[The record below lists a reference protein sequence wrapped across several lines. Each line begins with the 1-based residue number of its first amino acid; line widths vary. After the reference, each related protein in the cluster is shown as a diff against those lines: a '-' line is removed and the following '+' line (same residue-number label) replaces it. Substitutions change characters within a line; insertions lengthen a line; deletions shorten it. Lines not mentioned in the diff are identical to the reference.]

1 MKKYLLTL
9 LTLVLCASGIA
20 QESELEKYKKMQQE
34 DINQWKQ
41 ERDAELDAYKARVE
55 KERKEW
61 QEYVKSVRGKWGEFS
76 DTTPKTWSNYGN
88 DLNSLGKVDF
98 DNNKVEIAALVE
110 TDDPKKAE
118 ALIEKQLEI
127 LLNEKEQGTN
137 KRFMEN
143 QIAFEKAKAEDE
155 KKSLEKQKEFDDMR
169 IKIEKKAAEDKRIL
183 EEKRIAELKKIEA
196 EKLALEKKKADEQ
209 ALLEQ
214 EKKAQEEKKILEQKK
229 KELER
234 KIQEEQQLEAKNKAL
249 EEQKKVEAE
258 RRALEEKIAEAK
270 RKELEEQ
277 RKIADQKALLEK
289 KEQELKKKLDEEK
302 ALVEKA
308 EKEKKK
314 ELEAKKEKEEEKL
327 VKAVN
332 SSNSKEFIKEK
343 VKTEVKK
350 EVVVGEDGKARTKYS
365 VTLDMVPNS
374 VQKRAENYID
384 MVQKYSEKNELDPSL
399 VLALIHTESAF
410 NPKAFSRRPDGTPM
424 ACGLM
429 QIIPSQAGRDAH
441 KALFGKDKIVE
452 SEYLFDPE
460 NNLNMGTWYLKNLT
474 KWWNNYEKKNFGKTS
489 SAEKNEFYA
498 ISSYNQGMGTILN
511 KAYKKHQLID
521 KTEDEAYQLL
531 ITENDVPKE
540 GRDYLKRVAER
551 KKLYKKD

>member
-1 MKKYLLTL
+1 MRKYLLTL

-20 QESELEKYKKMQQE
+20 QESELEKYKKMQQK

-118 ALIEKQLEI
+118 ALIQKQLEI

-137 KRFMEN
+137 KKFMEN
-143 QIAFEKAKAEDE
+143 QIAFDKAKAEDE
-155 KKSLEKQKEFDDMR
+155 KKFLEKQKEFDEMR
-169 IKIEKKAAEDKRIL
+169 IIIEKKATEDKRIL
-183 EEKRIAELKKIEA
+183 EEKRNAEMKKLEL
-196 EKLALEKKKADEQ
+196 EKIALEKKKADDQ
-209 ALLEQ
+209 A
-214 EKKAQEEKKILEQKK
+214 K
-229 KELER
+229 
-234 KIQEEQQLEAKNKAL
+234 L
-249 EEQKKVEAE
+249 EEQKKLQE
-258 RRALEEKIAEAK
+258 
-270 RKELEEQ
+270 
-277 RKIADQKALLEK
+277 QKALLEK
-289 KEQELKKKLDEEK
+289 KELELKKRMDEEK
-302 ALVEKA
+302 ALIEKI
-308 EKEKKK
+308 ESEKKK
-314 ELEAKKEKEEEKL
+314 ELKAKKDKEEEKQI
-327 VKAVN
+327 KAVN
-332 SSNSKEFIKEK
+332 DSNSKEFIKEK
-343 VKTEVKK
+343 LKDNVTK
-350 EVVVGEDGKARTKYS
+350 EVVVGEDGKARTKYT
-365 VTLDMVPNS
+365 VTLEMVPNS
-374 VQKRAENYID
+374 VQKRAENYLD
-384 MVQKYSEKNELDPSL
+384 MVQKYSEKNGLDPSL

-441 KALFGKDKIVE
+441 KALFGSDKIVE
-452 SEYLFDPE
+452 SDYLFDPE

-474 KWWNNYEKKNFGKTS
+474 KWWNNYEKKNFGKIS
-489 SAEKNEFYA
+489 SVEKNEFYA

-521 KTEDEAYQLL
+521 KSEEETYQIL
-531 ITENDVPKE
+531 ITENNVPKE

>member
-9 LTLVLCASGIA
+9 LTFILFVSLSS
-20 QESELEKYKKMQQE
+20 QESELEKYKRMQKE
-34 DINQWKQ
+34 DIDQWKQ

-76 DTTPKTWSNYGN
+76 DTTPKVWSNYGN
-88 DLNSLGKVDF
+88 NLNSLGKVDF
-98 DNNKVEIAALVE
+98 ESNKVELAALLE
-110 TDDPKKAE
+110 TDDPKTAE
-118 ALIEKQLEI
+118 ALIEKQLDI

-137 KRFMEN
+137 KKFMEG
-143 QIAFEKAKAEDE
+143 QIAFDKTSADNEKKFQEKMKEFEDIKVNIERKAAEEKKALKERNAAEVKKLEQDKLALEKAKAEEEARKEQE
-155 KKSLEKQKEFDDMR
+155 KRSKEEQKMLEQRKLEIEMKIKEEQQAEA
-169 IKIEKKAAEDKRIL
+169 KKKAI
-183 EEKRIAELKKIEA
+183 EEQKKIES
-196 EKLALEKKKADEQ
+196 
-209 ALLEQ
+209 
-214 EKKAQEEKKILEQKK
+214 
-229 KELER
+229 ER
-234 KIQEEQQLEAKNKAL
+234 KAL
-249 EEQKKVEAE
+249 EEKM
-258 RRALEEKIAEAK
+258 ALAR
-270 RKELEEQ
+270 RKEQEQQ
-277 RKIADQKALLEK
+277 RKIDEQKALLEK
-289 KEQELKKKLDEEK
+289 KELELKKKIEQEMAVINK
-302 ALVEKA
+302 NEQ
-308 EKEKKK
+308 EKKK
-314 ELEAKKEKEEEKL
+314 ELNEKIEKEDQ
-327 VKAVN
+327 KAVKTVT
-332 SSNSKEFIKEK
+332 SSNSKDFVKETVEK
-343 VKTEVKK
+343 KITK
-350 EVVVGEDGKARTKYS
+350 EVVIGEDGKARTKYS

-384 MVQKYSEKNELDPSL
+384 MITKFSEKNELDPSL

-441 KALFGKDKIVE
+441 KALFGSDKIVE

-511 KAYKKHQLID
+511 KAYKKHQLLD
-521 KTEDEAYQLL
+521 KSEEETYQIL
-531 ITENDVPKE
+531 ITENNVPKE

-551 KKLYKKD
+551 KKLYKKN